1 MKYKITWPNGIYTEV
16 GTIRKMVDALLEC
29 QSRGFELHQLK
40 IENFLE
46 SETLEGKREN
56 EKA

>member
-1 MKYKITWPNGIYTEV
+1 MKYKITWPNGIHTEV
-16 GTIRKMVDALLEC
+16 STIDQMVRHLQDF